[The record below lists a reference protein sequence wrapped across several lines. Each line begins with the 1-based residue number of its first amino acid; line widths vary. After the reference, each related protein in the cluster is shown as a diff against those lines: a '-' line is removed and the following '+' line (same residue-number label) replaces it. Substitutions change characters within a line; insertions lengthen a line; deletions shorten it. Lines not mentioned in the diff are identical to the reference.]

1 MAVPDFASF
10 LLPTLEIVK
19 AGGPIS
25 RRDAAQQIA
34 DRFSL
39 TPEERALLLPSGVTT
54 LVESRTGW
62 AFTYLTKA
70 KLIEKVKR
78 AQYAITDRGL
88 DILKNPP
95 DRITQRFLLQFDE
108 FRAFAISEQ
117 ADLRDPVKE
126 KESVESETNPL
137 ELAELAF
144 LQLKNQ
150 TTEELIIRLKEGD
163 PRFFEETVVKVIVAM
178 GYGGS
183 LQDAGK
189 AIGQAGD
196 EGIDGIINE
205 DKLGLDVLYLQAKR
219 WEGSVGRPEIQKFA
233 GALLGKR
240 ARKGI
245 FITTSD
251 FTKEARDYVQTID
264 SKIVLIS
271 GRQFAELMWEHNV
284 GVSVSSTYVVKKID
298 SDFFDD

>member
-10 LLPTLEIVK
+10 ILPTLKIVK
-19 AGGPIS
+19 VGGPIS
-25 RRDAAQQIA
+25 RRDAALQIA
-34 DRFSL
+34 EQFGL
-39 TPEERALLLPSGVTT
+39 TQEERAQLLPSGVTT

-78 AQYAITDRGL
+78 ALYAVTDRGL
-88 DILKNPP
+88 GVLKNPP
-95 DRITQRFLLQFDE
+95 DRITQRFLLQFEE
-108 FRAFAISEQ
+108 FKAFAQSQES
-117 ADLRDPVKE
+117 DPSDAVAAKVP
-126 KESVESETNPL
+126 VESESNPL

-144 LQLKNQ
+144 AQLKNQ
-150 TTEELIIRLKEGD
+150 TTDELITRLKEGD
-163 PRFFEETVVKVIVAM
+163 PGFFESTVVKVIVAM

-183 LQDAGK
+183 LQDAGR
-189 AIGQAGD
+189 AVGQSGD
-196 EGIDGIINE
+196 GGIDGIINE

-219 WEGSVGRPEIQKFA
+219 WEGVVGRPEIQKFA

-251 FTKEARDYVQTID
+251 FTREARDYVQSIE

-271 GRQFAELMWEHNV
+271 GRQFADLMWEHNV
-284 GVSVSSTYVVKKID
+284 GVATASIYVVKKID
-298 SDFFDD
+298 SDFFED

>member
-1 MAVPDFASF
+1 
-10 LLPTLEIVK
+10 
-19 AGGPIS
+19 
-25 RRDAAQQIA
+25 
-34 DRFSL
+34 
-39 TPEERALLLPSGVTT
+39 
-54 LVESRTGW
+54 
-62 AFTYLTKA
+62 
-70 KLIEKVKR
+70 
-78 AQYAITDRGL
+78 
-88 DILKNPP
+88 
-95 DRITQRFLLQFDE
+95 LLQFDE
-108 FRAFAISEQ
+108 FKAFALAEQ
-117 ADLRDPVKE
+117 TELRDSVKE
-126 KESVESETNPL
+126 KEPAESETNPL

-144 LQLKNQ
+144 LQLKSQ
-150 TTEELIIRLKEGD
+150 TTDELITRLKEGD
-163 PRFFEETVVKVIVAM
+163 PRFFEEIVVKVIVAM

-189 AIGQAGD
+189 AIGQSGD

>member
-1 MAVPDFASF
+1 M
-10 LLPTLEIVK
+10 
-19 AGGPIS
+19 
-25 RRDAAQQIA
+25 
-34 DRFSL
+34 
-39 TPEERALLLPSGVTT
+39 
-54 LVESRTGW
+54 
-62 AFTYLTKA
+62 
-70 KLIEKVKR
+70 
-78 AQYAITDRGL
+78 
-88 DILKNPP
+88 
-95 DRITQRFLLQFDE
+95 LQFDE
-108 FRAFAISEQ
+108 FKAFALAEQ
-117 ADLRDPVKE
+117 TELRDSVKE
-126 KESVESETNPL
+126 KEPAESETNPL

-144 LQLKNQ
+144 LQLKSQ
-150 TTEELIIRLKEGD
+150 TTDELITRLKEGD
-163 PRFFEETVVKVIVAM
+163 PRFFEEIVVKVIVAM

-189 AIGQAGD
+189 AIGQSGD